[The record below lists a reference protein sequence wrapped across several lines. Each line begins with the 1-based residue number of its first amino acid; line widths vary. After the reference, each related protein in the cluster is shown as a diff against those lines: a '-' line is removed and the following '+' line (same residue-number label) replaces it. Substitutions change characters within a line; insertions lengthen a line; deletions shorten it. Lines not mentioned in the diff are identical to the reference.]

1 MYVVVVGGGKVGYY
15 LTKTLIGEGHEVL
28 LIEKDKKKCEALVH
42 SLGSVVVRGDGCEA
56 STLTEVGTGRADVV
70 VAVTGDDED
79 NLIVCQMAKK
89 RFNVPRAIAR
99 INNPKNERI
108 FKILGIDVTI
118 SSTDIIMSQIEQEL
132 PAHSFTHLL
141 TLRGAG
147 LEIVE
152 TQVTPESRLAG
163 RALRDSALPG
173 ECAISL
179 VLRDGKPIIPTGNLI
194 LESGDLVIA
203 VTSRG
208 SEDEL
213 QSLFRG
219 KV

>member
-42 SLGSVVVRGDGCEA
+42 SLGSAVVRGDGCEA